1 MVIYE
6 ELKKDHR
13 EVLAL
18 CDRLIQS
25 ADATSDQRNDLI
37 SQIRDAL
44 IPHAR
49 AEEAV
54 FYNAIRQES
63 DDKSII
69 NHAYTEHMMAETLL
83 RSLQVQGKVDLAWR
97 QTAEKLRAAL
107 SHHIDEEENQIFAEA
122 QKIFSTQE
130 AEQIGAAFVQLKPQ
144 IEDQGLMGTSLD
156 LIANL
161 LPGRFATT
169 FKKFGVQTTRPSE

>member
-13 EVLAL
+13 AVLEL

-25 ADATSDQRNDLI
+25 ADASADQRNSLI
-37 SQIRDAL
+37 SQIRDGL
-44 IPHAR
+44 IPHSR

-63 DDKSII
+63 DNKSVIT
-69 NHAYTEHMMAETLL
+69 HAFSEHVMAEGIL
-83 RSLQVQGKVDLAWR
+83 RSLQVAGKVDVAWR
-97 QTAEKLRAAL
+97 QTAQKLRDAL
-107 SHHIDEEENQIFAEA
+107 AHHIQEEETEIFAEA

-144 IEDQGLMGTSLD
+144 IEEQGLVGTSLD

-161 LPGRFATT
+161 LPGRFVST
-169 FKKFGVQTTRPSE
+169 FKALGVQTEK

>member
-25 ADATSDQRNDLI
+25 ADANAQQRNSLI
-37 SQIRDAL
+37 TQIRDAL
-44 IPHAR
+44 IPHSR

-63 DDKSII
+63 DEKGVVG
-69 NHAYTEHMMAETLL
+69 HAYTEHVMAETLL
-83 RSLQVQGKVDLAWR
+83 RSLQVQGVVDIAWR
-97 QTAEKLRAAL
+97 QTATKLRDAL
-107 SHHIDEEENQIFAEA
+107 AHHIQEEETEMFATA

-144 IEDQGLMGTSLD
+144 IEEQGFMGTSLD
-156 LIANL
+156 LVANL
-161 LPGRFATT
+161 LPARFTAT
-169 FKKFGVQTTRPSE
+169 FKKLGVPSSRA

>member
-25 ADATSDQRNDLI
+25 ADASGEQRNSLI

-44 IPHAR
+44 IPHSR

-54 FYNAIRQES
+54 FYNAIRQEAQ
-63 DDKSII
+63 DKTKIG
-69 NHAYTEHMMAETLL
+69 HGYTEHVMAEGLL
-83 RSLQVQGKVDLAWR
+83 RSLQIQGKVDVAWR
-97 QTAEKLRAAL
+97 QTAQKLRDAL
-107 SHHIDEEENQIFAEA
+107 AHHIQEEETEIFAEA
-122 QKIFSTQE
+122 QKIFSTEE
-130 AEQIGAAFVQLKPQ
+130 AEQIGSAFVQLKPQ
-144 IEDQGLMGTSLD
+144 IEEQGFMGTSLD

-161 LPGRFATT
+161 LPGRFAAT
-169 FKKFGVQTTRPSE
+169 FKKLGVQTSVQ